1 MIRKATLI
9 TFASLLAI
17 LLCAATASAGPL
29 YSNFGPGMTYDNN
42 YNTSGWYVGYT
53 GTPGQNEVIAMPFI
67 PNRTAN
73 VTNAIL
79 ALGWVPGT
87 PNTPINV
94 YLESDTGLG
103 YPGTILA
110 TLTQVGSIPNGPS
123 GGGLV
128 TFLAPTHPLV
138 TAGTEYWIVAQEP
151 DLTSSQGW
159 FFTVGDP
166 TGPFAYDEN
175 NSPTGPWT
183 ATTNDVSAFEVNAP
197 EPSSL
202 ILFGSGILGLAGILR
217 KKIIG

>member
-17 LLCAATASAGPL
+17 LLCAATASAGVL
-29 YSNFGPGMTYDNN
+29 YSNFGPGQTYDNN
-42 YNTSGWYVGYT
+42 WATSGWYVGND
-53 GTPGQNEVIAMPFI
+53 GAGNNEVIAMPFT
-67 PNRTAN
+67 PSATAN
-73 VTNAIL
+73 VADAIL
-79 ALGWVPGT
+79 ALGWDGVS

-110 TLTQVGSIPNGPS
+110 TLTQVGTIPNGPS

-128 TFLAPTHPLV
+128 TFLATTHPLV

-151 DLTSSQGW
+151 NLASSMGW
-159 FFTVGDP
+159 FYTVGDP

-175 NSPTGPWT
+175 NSPTGPWG
-183 ATTNDVSAFEVNAP
+183 ATSGAVSAFQVDATP

-202 ILFGSGILGLAGILR
+202 LLFGSGILGLAGILR
-217 KKIIG
+217 KNARR